1 VIIFSSIRFLR
12 IKTTK
17 PKFCKI
23 QKLKLKPVQTDQFR
37 FSYFILKTK
46 TQPIGF
52 GYFRFGFGAVR
63 FGYFI
68 LKTKNYI
75 VFLGFF
81 FGLFNELGF
90 DLVWFFYFF
99 GSVFR
104 CQANEFSMLTPVD
117 LSLYFSYFLI
127 DFLNFITRLSW
138 SHDPICEFSRLTLV
152 ELSFVFFSFQ
162 FHPSMLG

>member
-12 IKTTK
+12 IKTIK
-17 PKFCKI
+17 PKFSKI

-37 FSYFILKTK
+37 FSYFILKTE

-75 VFLGFF
+75 FFWVF

-117 LSLYFSYFLI
+117 LSLYFSHFLI
-127 DFLNFITRLSW
+127 DFLNFIIRLSW
-138 SHDPICEFSRLTLV
+138 SHDPIYKVSRLTLV
-152 ELSFVFFSFQ
+152 ELSFFFFFSI
-162 FHPSMLG
+162 SSS